1 MTEMILSIKRI
12 VFFVLTLCVIALSS
26 VKAQEAALPDK
37 RVLKA
42 SKNAKNAKNAKK
54 SAFPSASPSD
64 IPSDVPSSYPSAS
77 PSKSPLPSLSPSA
90 SRLCS
95 RGHYVLDDFG
105 DDGNGSV

>member
-42 SKNAKNAKNAKK
+42 SKNAKNAKK